1 MKNILKYTIA
11 AAFIFT
17 SQLVIA
23 ATKPVTKTKTS
34 KSNAKRSALSAIKI
48 KNVQFAFNQETFKG
62 EDYPKLNR
70 IAKLLIN
77 NNASLKLGGYA
88 DNKGGYVYNWK
99 LSKRRVDAVKA
110 YLVQKGADSSRIAA
124 TEYGET
130 DPIASNSTI
139 KGRQKNRRVELQ
151 FID

>member
-1 MKNILKYTIA
+1 MKNLFKYTIA
-11 AAFIFT
+11 AAFMFT
-17 SQLVIA
+17 SQLVMA
-23 ATKPVTKTKTS
+23 ATEPVVKTGAS
-34 KSNAKRSALSAIKI
+34 KSIAKRSALSAMKI
-48 KNVQFAFNQETFKG
+48 KNVQFAFNHETFKG

-70 IAKLLIN
+70 IAKLLIS

-88 DNKGGYVYNWK
+88 DSKGGYVYNWK

-130 DPIASNSTI
+130 NPIASNSTI